1 MCVKSLAQSLSCI
14 RYSFWGHLYFLS
26 LTLQRQWVRSS
37 GLSAP
42 LYWAVLHHLLVS
54 FFIPGLTHPHGLSH
68 QKRQSLISLLSLL
81 PFLCLISLTPVES
94 NTNVLEIH
102 FLSISTIISWLDHL
116 ENFPSCILTFMIVS
130 TLLPQ

>member
-68 QKRQSLISLLSLL
+68 QKRQSLISLLLLL
-81 PFLCLISLTPVES
+81 PFLCPISYY
-94 NTNVLEIH
+94 VLWSRTQM
-102 FLSISTIISWLDHL
+102 FLKSTFSPFL
-116 ENFPSCILTFMIVS
+116 PSS
-130 TLLPQ
+130 PG